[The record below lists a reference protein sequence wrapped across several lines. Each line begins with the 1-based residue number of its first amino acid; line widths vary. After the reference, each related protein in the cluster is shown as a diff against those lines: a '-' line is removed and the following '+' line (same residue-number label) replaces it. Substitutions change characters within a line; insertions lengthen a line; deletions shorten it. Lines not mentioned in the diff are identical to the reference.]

1 MTKTP
6 SLRRRYTIEDILREE
21 TTPKELHDK
30 IKSFVRKNPKVIPDL
45 EEVIIVKWREE
56 VPLVGAR
63 KSMGPVDVQ
72 LWDDQDNL
80 YVIEVKS
87 CNYNGE
93 HNKIKEKCLKQ
104 VKNYYEYYQDKKV
117 NCKVYLVGI
126 EEGLL
131 TSLRVF

>member
-1 MTKTP
+1 MTQTP
-6 SLRRRYTIEDILREE
+6 VLRRKYTIEDILREE

-45 EEVIIVKWREE
+45 EEVVIVKWREE

-63 KSMGPVDVQ
+63 KSIGPVDLQ

-80 YVIEVKS
+80 YIIEVKS

-93 HNKIKEKCLKQ
+93 QKNKWINQVTNYYQYYVDRKIKCR
-104 VKNYYEYYQDKKV
+104 
-117 NCKVYLVGI
+117 VYLVGI